1 MGLQI
6 NRLELRLVDESM
18 GVRSDQVVWLKLPKS
33 TARYLERFRRITY
46 RDPATAKKLVFLANN
61 FELPA
66 ATIAQL

>member
-1 MGLQI
+1 
-6 NRLELRLVDESM
+6 M